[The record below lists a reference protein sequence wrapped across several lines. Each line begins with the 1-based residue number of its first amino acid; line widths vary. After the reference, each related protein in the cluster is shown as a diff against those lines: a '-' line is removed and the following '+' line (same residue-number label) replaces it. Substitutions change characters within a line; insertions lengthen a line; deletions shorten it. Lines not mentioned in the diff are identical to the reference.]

1 MLYQGILGLHSLLR
15 WAIIILLIVNI
26 SRSLLHN
33 NNPYNEKDRS
43 WNLRLV
49 IITHITLL
57 VGLYQYFFGPKGFAL
72 VKAFGMKAVMKDAQ
86 LRFWVI
92 EHLTGMVIA
101 IVLITISSSISK
113 KVFESDAKKH
123 RKLFWLYSIALFI
136 VLASVPWPFRF
147 SEIPWFRGLN

>member
-1 MLYQGILGLHSLLR
+1 MLDQILLALHGILR
-15 WAIIILLIVNI
+15 WAIILLLIINI

-33 NNPYNEKDRS
+33 NNSYSEKDRS

-57 VGLYQYFFGPKGFAL
+57 VGLYQYFFGPKGLAL
-72 VKAFGMKAVMKDAQ
+72 VKAFGIKTVMKDAQ

-92 EHLTGMVIA
+92 EHLTGMIIA

-113 KVFESDAKKH
+113 KVFESDVKKH
-123 RKLFWLYSIALFI
+123 RKLFWLYAIALFVI
-136 VLASVPWPFRF
+136 FASVPWPFRF
-147 SEIPWFRGLN
+147 QEIPWFRGL